1 MPRPKN
7 LGDLLAT
14 DDEVPVLKPRS
25 KAAQEAA
32 AQAAPTADDPLAHAV
47 NAKAK
52 APEKFVRIVLEE
64 NDNIPPTGQF
74 ISVNGRTWMLRP
86 GEEVDVP
93 VAVVNVLNDAVQ
105 DVPTID
111 PGTKQVTG
119 YRKRHRFP
127 YRIIQAQAA

>member
-1 MPRPKN
+1 MPRMKN

-14 DDEVPVLKPRS
+14 DDEVPMLKPRS

-32 AQAAPTADDPLAHAV
+32 AQAAPTAEDPLAQAV
-47 NAKAK
+47 KVK
-52 APEKFVRIVLEE
+52 APEKIVRIVLEE

-86 GEEVDVP
+86 GEEVEVP